1 MDGNS
6 RNGLQPVSVR
16 ESTEVINALLVSPA
30 DRGGGAEAM
39 ALLLARG
46 LRGKGIHARL
56 AVGRKSSDESF
67 ILEIPRP
74 EENWWTRGWTR
85 LFAHLSPSVGRVR
98 EEGRIRRILR
108 KSIPRPRWAWN
119 RFRGFEDF
127 NFPGTY
133 ALPRLIPQPAILH
146 LHNLHGPK
154 LYFDLRA
161 LPWLC
166 RQFPV
171 VMTLHDAWLVS
182 GHCAH
187 SLGCER
193 WRAGCGLCPDLTIPP
208 AIYRDGTAANWNRK
222 RRIFMESSLHIV
234 TPSRWLLD
242 LLQQSILAPAI
253 KSARVIPNGID
264 LVLFSPGNQ
273 EEARRELGLP
283 LNAKLVLFAS
293 NGIRGNLFR
302 DYNTLRKAITI
313 LGDTCPN
320 LIFVAVGEDCPAEQI
335 GRARVRFVPFQKD
348 PTIMAR
354 YYQAAD
360 IYVHAAR
367 AETFSLAIREAL
379 SCGVPVVA
387 TAVGG
392 IPEHVIDGE
401 TGFLTPLSDA
411 AAMASMLEMLL
422 TNVNLRRQMGIA
434 ARKDSMYRFDATQM
448 TSSYIQ
454 YYREVLGGARVT
466 S

>member
-208 AIYRDGTAANWNRK
+208 AIY
-222 RRIFMESSLHIV
+222 
-234 TPSRWLLD
+234 
-242 LLQQSILAPAI
+242 
-253 KSARVIPNGID
+253 
-264 LVLFSPGNQ
+264 
-273 EEARRELGLP
+273 
-283 LNAKLVLFAS
+283 
-293 NGIRGNLFR
+293 
-302 DYNTLRKAITI
+302 
-313 LGDTCPN
+313 
-320 LIFVAVGEDCPAEQI
+320 
-335 GRARVRFVPFQKD
+335 
-348 PTIMAR
+348 
-354 YYQAAD
+354 
-360 IYVHAAR
+360 
-367 AETFSLAIREAL
+367 
-379 SCGVPVVA
+379 
-387 TAVGG
+387 
-392 IPEHVIDGE
+392 
-401 TGFLTPLSDA
+401 
-411 AAMASMLEMLL
+411 
-422 TNVNLRRQMGIA
+422 
-434 ARKDSMYRFDATQM
+434 
-448 TSSYIQ
+448 
-454 YYREVLGGARVT
+454 
-466 S
+466 